1 MPGNFSLCD
10 SGGPQT
16 ITLDNV
22 WAQKTVPKLIEGDQ
36 ELACCDS
43 WGRKELDTTEWLNWT
58 EEPLASL
65 IVRVLETLGDSRGL
79 DSVPWM
85 IVGVQE
91 TYINDILGGQ
101 ETLHEKDYGDQE
113 ILSWL

>member
-1 MPGNFSLCD
+1 M
-10 SGGPQT
+10 
-16 ITLDNV
+16 
-22 WAQKTVPKLIEGDQ
+22 
-36 ELACCDS
+36 
-43 WGRKELDTTEWLNWT
+43 
-58 EEPLASL
+58 
-65 IVRVLETLGDSRGL
+65 RVLETLGDSRGL

-113 ILSWL
+113 ILS